1 MMIPWRP
8 AASALAAMPEEIGL
22 LGHCVPHLLQELHAS
37 SASPQG
43 LSGLRHARARRG
55 CRKPLCLKPAAFA
68 MAVTALISLVSYR
81 APSTGGCTL
90 SGVLQKGRVR
100 S

>member
-37 SASPQG
+37 SASPQ
-43 LSGLRHARARRG
+43 
-55 CRKPLCLKPAAFA
+55 
-68 MAVTALISLVSYR
+68 
-81 APSTGGCTL
+81 
-90 SGVLQKGRVR
+90 
-100 S
+100 